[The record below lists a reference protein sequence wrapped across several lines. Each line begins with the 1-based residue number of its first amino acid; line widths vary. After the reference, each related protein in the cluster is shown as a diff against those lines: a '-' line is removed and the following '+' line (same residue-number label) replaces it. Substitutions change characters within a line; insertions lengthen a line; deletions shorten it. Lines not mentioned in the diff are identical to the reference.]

1 MPQASRC
8 FSIYPTT
15 VKLNKQWQDAL
26 SVFKTPLQNYVLIG
40 TQWGGNVEP
49 REGNPLPNDA
59 VPAML
64 SNMTLETYIQN
75 YTKSTSDGGPGSC
88 VGCHNFAR
96 LAVGSAPPPADFS
109 FLPGLAEPATARSKI
124 QTPR

>member
-1 MPQASRC
+1 MPQATRC

-15 VKLNKQWQDAL
+15 DQLNTQWQKAL
-26 SVFKTPLQNYVLIG
+26 AAFNTPLQNYMLIG

-49 REGNPLPNDA
+49 REGNPLPANA

-75 YTKSTSDGGPGSC
+75 FTESIKGQGGPGSC

-96 LAVGSAPPPADFS
+96 LAVGSKPSADFS
-109 FLPGLAEPATARSKI
+109 FLPALADSPTARKLI
-124 QTPR
+124 ETPK